1 MRVLAPWLGLF
12 AGNKNHQG
20 MTQNH
25 PKLGMDEA
33 SKAWQL
39 LMRQP
44 PAVRKKVTV
53 MRALEELELSL
64 RLAIFSWDSYIIIN
78 MIIYIYIFILYYTI
92 LYYIILYDIIL
103 YYIILYYYIII
114 LYYYIIILLYYII
127 LYYILLYYIILY

>member
-1 MRVLAPWLGLF
+1 MNPNLQVEDVEASAPLVMSHSNGEHPLSYMVMSCTNDFQKKHGVLAIATGLF

-25 PKLGMDEA
+25 PKLWMDEA

-64 RLAIFSWDSYIIIN
+64 RLAICSWDSYIIIYI
-78 MIIYIYIFILYYTI
+78 IIYIYYIYNYII
-92 LYYIILYDIIL
+92 YYI
-103 YYIILYYYIII
+103 
-114 LYYYIIILLYYII
+114 
-127 LYYILLYYIILY
+127 